1 MIKTTVHE
9 VTIADYEDPD
19 IHVAAH
25 LYDWEKSDAGKFVF
39 ENSLEPPTWYR
50 TAGKDYHYS
59 SYKVVAYFDEKTHTY
74 WSLKYK

>member
-39 ENSLEPPTWYR
+39 ENSLEPPTWHR
-50 TAGKDYHYS
+50 TVSESYHYL
-59 SYKVVAYFDEKTHTY
+59 YKVVAYFDEKTHTY